1 MMPAAA
7 GHAANRVKPAP
18 FCPGARSVVGVTDST
33 RTQKR
38 DAAASWTGKDV
49 ARQIAVI
56 SALGF
61 TLVAVAFGVGGFGGT
76 EVENSQG
83 GQLSAQGSY
92 LAPAGPAFSIWSV
105 IYTGLIAYAIW
116 QALPSQRASERQRAL
131 GWWIA
136 LTIVLNGLWL
146 VAAQVLTIVWT
157 VVVIVLLAIAL
168 SITFRIAVKT
178 RVPRGGWID
187 ALLIDGVTGLHL
199 GWVTL
204 ATVANTTA
212 WLTGIAPAS
221 WESYASVIGVVVLAV
236 VLVIGLAISWRSGWR
251 VAPALAIAW
260 GLSWLAVGRLTDE
273 PQSQPIGIAAIVVA
287 VIVLVV
293 PLAVAGLRM
302 LRPEHD

>member
-1 MMPAAA
+1 
-7 GHAANRVKPAP
+7 V
-18 FCPGARSVVGVTDST
+18 SVTDASK
-33 RTQKR
+33 TQTP
-38 DAAASWTGKDV
+38 DAAASVPAAARPLDL

-61 TLVAVAFGVGGFGGT
+61 TLVAVLVGVGGLGGT

-105 IYTGLIAYAIW
+105 IYAGLAAYVIW
-116 QALPSQRASERQRAL
+116 QALPSQRASVRQRAI

-146 VAAQVLTIVWT
+146 VAAQLLTIEWT
-157 VVVIVLLAIAL
+157 VVVIVLLLIAL
-168 SITFRIAVKT
+168 CITFRISVVT
-178 RVPRGGWID
+178 RTPRAGFLD

-204 ATVANTTA
+204 ATVANIAA
-212 WLTGIAPAS
+212 WLTGVVPES
-221 WESYASVIGVVVLAV
+221 WADAATTWGLVVLAV
-236 VLVIGLAISWRSGWR
+236 VAVIGLGIAWGSGWR
-251 VAPALAIAW
+251 IAPALALAW
-260 GLSWLAVGRLTDE
+260 GLSWLAVGRLTGE
-273 PQSQPIGIAAIVVA
+273 PADDAIGIAAIVVA
-287 VIVLVV
+287 AIVLLI
-293 PLAVAGLRM
+293 PLAVAGLRL